1 MPDQP
6 AQEQR
11 KDTQCSRLLHGCT
24 GLGARRVKNSRWGID
39 YIRMSALGG
48 IPGVV
53 VGSLVCG
60 IGRNPLPPLGL
71 RDAHCLAHWIGPD
84 RIARNPRGALPEW
97 CRCIAPSP
105 VHLSTCPLVT
115 LSTCPLVHVCTFV
128 HLSICPQKKPREAQ
142 PPRGSVQR
150 IPRGYP
156 LSASLSCSRP
166 QPAGKRL
173 RVFPICRLPI
183 DPARR

>member
-60 IGRNPLPPLGL
+60 IGRNPLRRLGL
-71 RDAHCLAHWIGPD
+71 RGAHCLAHWLGPV
-84 RIARNPRGALPEW
+84 RAPRNPRGLLPAW
-97 CRCIAPSP
+97 CGCIAPS
-105 VHLSTCPLVT
+105 LSTCPLVCARIRFPG
-115 LSTCPLVHVCTFV
+115 ST
-128 HLSICPQKKPREAQ
+128 KKA
-142 PPRGSVQR
+142 PRGATPARLCAAYSAGLSVE
-150 IPRGYP
+150 
-156 LSASLSCSRP
+156 
-166 QPAGKRL
+166 RL
-173 RVFPICRLPI
+173 AQLLAPPTRRQALKGFPDLPI
-183 DPARR
+183 AD